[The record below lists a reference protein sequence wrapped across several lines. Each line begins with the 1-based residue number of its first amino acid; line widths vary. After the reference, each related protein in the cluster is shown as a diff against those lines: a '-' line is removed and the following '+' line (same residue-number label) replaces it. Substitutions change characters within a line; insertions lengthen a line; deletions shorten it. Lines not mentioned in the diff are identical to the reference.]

1 MVLNGEQQIQII
13 RLDSKNITMR
23 EKNKIILFFFICLL
37 CSCQNKS
44 KLLNAQNIKYG
55 KINEE
60 VKLIEDFNFDNHL
73 DTLKIIMRDSV
84 NSDLMICFFSGH
96 DSVISKKAIFPK
108 GELYSDMSSSH
119 IALSYKNGTIVLVQ
133 EYGSSNPEGWYTSY
147 INYNIISKKFIVD
160 SITDTWKNFDAK
172 SDIDF
177 MKSKTKLMKM
187 NLVDFNAQ
195 SEFYSL
201 NKL

>member
-1 MVLNGEQQIQII
+1 
-13 RLDSKNITMR
+13 MR
-23 EKNKIILFFFICLL
+23 EKNKIILFLFICLL

-44 KLLNAQNIKYG
+44 KLLNAQNIKKE

-84 NSDLMICFFSGH
+84 NSDLIICFFSGH
-96 DSVISKKAIFPK
+96 DSVISKKAIFSK

-119 IALSYKNGTIVLVQ
+119 IDLSYKNGTIVLVQ

-147 INYNIISKKFIVD
+147 INYDIVSKKFIVD

-172 SDIDF
+172 SDTDF
-177 MKSKTKLMKM
+177 LKSKTKLMKM

-195 SEFYSL
+195 SEFDSL
-201 NKL
+201 NKLEKFKKYK